1 MKRRFKYQQNSRNVD
16 PAPDLRLFSTLT
28 DGMCGIFLG
37 LLAGAMPAWAN
48 SIDLA
53 ATGTQSVTTFVPIDS
68 LPLTGTKTWN
78 GTVTVITSADG
89 TVGPLGSAKG
99 TKLTYVSGTPTN
111 PLGHFMPGLVGPASS
126 SATGVKGSTAQGTAS
141 IAGDSALTG
150 FLNPTLNL
158 KSTLSLTGAL
168 FSPNPCPLIP
178 PGPCSA
184 HVRANDSD
192 PFPFGGDG
200 MPLPSDGMV
209 GIGLTLPAMG
219 NSIPTTGPGSGD
231 WSVTYASWID
241 GGVLFD
247 PDAFY
252 ADNPQMLYSLTISDS
267 GSDGVAVQFMEGSP
281 SGFGPGGL
289 TFTQSAPDIE
299 TAVMNAIL
307 SGWSAGDLNA
317 LSGALDVSS
326 SSAFTIGNSLT
337 LVADLGTPEPGSLLL
352 VATALLVLGTAIKRS
367 SLRLNCR
374 AN

>member
-1 MKRRFKYQQNSRNVD
+1 
-16 PAPDLRLFSTLT
+16 
-28 DGMCGIFLG
+28 
-37 LLAGAMPAWAN
+37 
-48 SIDLA
+48 
-53 ATGTQSVTTFVPIDS
+53 
-68 LPLTGTKTWN
+68 
-78 GTVTVITSADG
+78 
-89 TVGPLGSAKG
+89 
-99 TKLTYVSGTPTN
+99 
-111 PLGHFMPGLVGPASS
+111 
-126 SATGVKGSTAQGTAS
+126 
-141 IAGDSALTG
+141 
-150 FLNPTLNL
+150 
-158 KSTLSLTGAL
+158 
-168 FSPNPCPLIP
+168 
-178 PGPCSA
+178 
-184 HVRANDSD
+184 
-192 PFPFGGDG
+192 
-200 MPLPSDGMV
+200 
-209 GIGLTLPAMG
+209 MG